1 MRSQSH
7 RRVYTG
13 QRGYALIGVIVAC
26 TLLLIAL
33 AAVAPRIGT
42 QIKRDREEELV
53 HRGNAYVRAIQL
65 YYRKFQRFPANIE
78 QLENTNNLRFL
89 RKRFP
94 DPVTGKEEWRLIH
107 FGQAKPKQLP
117 AWQKGKGGGSI
128 TPAAG
133 LAGSNTKAATPGN
146 LTPGGGLADNSSKAA
161 TPGSQGSG
169 IVNAADIS
177 KPLGDGSSIASGPI
191 VGVSST
197 SEKKGLKEINGKTKY
212 NEWEFVYDPT
222 LDPYLRGGI
231 AGGGNAANPNQQN
244 NQNNPAG
251 PVQLQ
256 PGGTPAQGAPTPM
269 TQPGPTS
276 PK

>member
-1 MRSQSH
+1 
-7 RRVYTG
+7 
-13 QRGYALIGVIVAC
+13 VIVAC
-26 TLLLIAL
+26 TLMLIAL

-42 QIKRDREEELV
+42 QIKRDREGELV

-89 RKRFP
+89 RRRFP
-94 DPVTGKEEWRLIH
+94 DPITGKEEWRLIH

-133 LAGSNTKAATPGN
+133 LASSDNKTATPGSPSSASQPA
-146 LTPGGGLADNSSKAA
+146 TPGSPGSASKAA
-161 TPGSQGSG
+161 TTGSQSGG
-169 IVNAADIS
+169 IVNASDIS

-222 LDPYLRGGI
+222 LDPYLRGGT
-231 AGGGNAANPNQQN
+231 AGGANGANPNQQS

-251 PVQLQ
+251 TVQLK
-256 PGGTPAQGAPTPM
+256 PGGTPAQGAPAPM
-269 TQPGPTS
+269 TQPGPTN